1 MPAAIASLTSCMASS
16 RYKIVEVGERE
27 GVAER
32 SQGRTGKEGG
42 DGGGR
47 GGGGRVSRENDQVAR
62 TR

>member
-32 SQGRTGKEGG
+32 SQGRTGEE
-42 DGGGR
+42 
-47 GGGGRVSRENDQVAR
+47 GGGGREEGEGGLVEKT

>member
-1 MPAAIASLTSCMASS
+1 MPATIASLTSCMASS
-16 RYKIVEVGERE
+16 RYKIVEVGERQ

-32 SQGRTGKEGG
+32 SQGRTGEESEEEGEG
-42 DGGGR
+42 